1 MYLSYS
7 FPSCV
12 LGIPFF
18 GEVITVGDV
27 EEMTVNED
35 VLPDD
40 EVFRLENYPLS
51 ALVVPSF
58 QELTCPEA

>member
-12 LGIPFF
+12 FGIPFF

-40 EVFRLENYPLS
+40 EVFRFEN
-51 ALVVPSF
+51 
-58 QELTCPEA
+58 